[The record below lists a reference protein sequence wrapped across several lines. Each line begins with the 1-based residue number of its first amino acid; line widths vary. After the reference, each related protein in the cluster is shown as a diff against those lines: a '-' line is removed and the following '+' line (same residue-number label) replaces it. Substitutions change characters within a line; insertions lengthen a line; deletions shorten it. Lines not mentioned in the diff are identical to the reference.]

1 MDGRIDDILYY
12 TDLFRCLDVFVQ
24 ISIDCSSRN
33 KSVDNRM
40 GHIMGLDQSIL
51 LCMCIHVCIYLFI
64 FYFLKIYM
72 YVM

>member
-40 GHIMGLDQSIL
+40 GHIMGLDRSINR
-51 LCMCIHVCIYLFI
+51 
-64 FYFLKIYM
+64 
-72 YVM
+72 